1 MEITDKDTVFN
12 IGLMELNTKAIGL
25 KTKLL
30 VKANSLMLMATF
42 IKDSGKMI
50 RLMDMECIF
59 ILKQEPNI
67 KDTGRMICNMVQG
80 YKYTLMEISM
90 KGCLNKEK
98 ETDRVHTTL
107 LKDKYIRGNGLMEK

>member
-1 MEITDKDTVFN
+1 
-12 IGLMELNTKAIGL
+12 MELNTKAIGL